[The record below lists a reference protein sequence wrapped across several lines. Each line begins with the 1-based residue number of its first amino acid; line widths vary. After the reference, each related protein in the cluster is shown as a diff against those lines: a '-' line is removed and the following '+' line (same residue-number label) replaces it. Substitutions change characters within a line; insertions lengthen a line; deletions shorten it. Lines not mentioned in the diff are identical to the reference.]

1 MSNVTKIKDTTPKS
15 VDRNIHISNARVN
28 NLKGIS
34 ADIERGSLTVIT
46 GVSGS
51 GKSSLAF
58 DTLYAEGQ
66 RRYVE
71 SLSAYARQ
79 FMGKM
84 HKPECDLIRGLP
96 PAIAIEQKVN
106 TRNPRSTVG
115 TTTEIYDYLRLL
127 FGRIGRTY
135 SPVSG
140 KEVRC
145 DTVDEIVKTA
155 QQYHDGTRLAVAAP
169 IRLHDGRKLTEQL
182 ALYLSAGYSRL
193 IDADGTL
200 TEIEE
205 MMINPDA
212 DTMTQLPMLLIDR
225 LAVERDGDEASRLA
239 DSVET
244 ALFEGNGE
252 AVLLVYADRG
262 SAPER
267 LDFSTRFEA
276 DGMTFTPPSDQMFNF
291 NSPYGACPVCEGFGR
306 AIGIDEA
313 LVVPDKSKTVYEGAV
328 ACWRGPKMD
337 EWRQRLVTLAP
348 AIGFPIH
355 RPYLKLTDEERHI
368 LWHGRGAWT
377 GIDGFFAMV
386 EENLYKIQYRIM
398 KARYSGKRTC
408 TCCHGSR
415 LRTDALY
422 VRVGGKTIADLVSMP
437 VSQLTLFFDNLVLEG
452 NDASIAE
459 RLLTEIRSR
468 LRFLIDVGLGYLTL
482 DRTSSTL
489 SGGESQR
496 INLATQLGS
505 SLVGSLYILDEPS
518 IGLHSRDTDRLIGVL
533 RRLQRIGNTVVVV
546 EHDEDIMRAA
556 DSIIDV
562 GPAAGSNGGEIVY
575 SGKVIPAPADTASL
589 TLRYLDGSMQIPVPD
604 SRRKWRDYVEISG
617 AVEHNLKDVDVR
629 IPLDVLTVVTGVSGS
644 GKSTLVRDILYRHM
658 AMRNGD
664 NPGGTPGACRKVSVS
679 RHEPLPVIFVD
690 QNSIGKS
697 TRSNPATYLKAFDEI
712 RRLFSEQPAAKQ
724 MGFPSGYFS
733 FNVEGGRCERCKGE
747 GTITIEM
754 QFMADITIECEE
766 CHGQRYK
773 RNVLDIRYRGK
784 NISEV
789 LDMTVDD
796 AIAFF
801 SAAPTDDNTA
811 HRIARKLRPLA
822 DVGLGYIKL
831 GQSSSTLSGG
841 ENQRVKLAYYL
852 MGESLTGR
860 SMFIFDEPTTG
871 LHFND
876 IRKLMESLNRLVEHG
891 HTVVIIEHN
900 LDVVKCADHVID
912 IGPEGGEQGGSIV
925 AVGTPEEIC
934 RQGAGY
940 TARYLAPKLALTAA
954 DSAGE

>member
-386 EENLYKIQYRIM
+386 EENLYK
-398 KARYSGKRTC
+398 
-408 TCCHGSR
+408 
-415 LRTDALY
+415 
-422 VRVGGKTIADLVSMP
+422 
-437 VSQLTLFFDNLVLEG
+437 
-452 NDASIAE
+452 
-459 RLLTEIRSR
+459 
-468 LRFLIDVGLGYLTL
+468 
-482 DRTSSTL
+482 
-489 SGGESQR
+489 
-496 INLATQLGS
+496 
-505 SLVGSLYILDEPS
+505 
-518 IGLHSRDTDRLIGVL
+518 
-533 RRLQRIGNTVVVV
+533 
-546 EHDEDIMRAA
+546 
-556 DSIIDV
+556 
-562 GPAAGSNGGEIVY
+562 
-575 SGKVIPAPADTASL
+575 
-589 TLRYLDGSMQIPVPD
+589 
-604 SRRKWRDYVEISG
+604 
-617 AVEHNLKDVDVR
+617 
-629 IPLDVLTVVTGVSGS
+629 
-644 GKSTLVRDILYRHM
+644 
-658 AMRNGD
+658 
-664 NPGGTPGACRKVSVS
+664 
-679 RHEPLPVIFVD
+679 
-690 QNSIGKS
+690 
-697 TRSNPATYLKAFDEI
+697 
-712 RRLFSEQPAAKQ
+712 
-724 MGFPSGYFS
+724 
-733 FNVEGGRCERCKGE
+733 
-747 GTITIEM
+747 
-754 QFMADITIECEE
+754 
-766 CHGQRYK
+766 
-773 RNVLDIRYRGK
+773 
-784 NISEV
+784 
-789 LDMTVDD
+789 
-796 AIAFF
+796 
-801 SAAPTDDNTA
+801 
-811 HRIARKLRPLA
+811 
-822 DVGLGYIKL
+822 
-831 GQSSSTLSGG
+831 
-841 ENQRVKLAYYL
+841 
-852 MGESLTGR
+852 
-860 SMFIFDEPTTG
+860 
-871 LHFND
+871 
-876 IRKLMESLNRLVEHG
+876 
-891 HTVVIIEHN
+891 
-900 LDVVKCADHVID
+900 
-912 IGPEGGEQGGSIV
+912 
-925 AVGTPEEIC
+925 
-934 RQGAGY
+934 
-940 TARYLAPKLALTAA
+940 
-954 DSAGE
+954 